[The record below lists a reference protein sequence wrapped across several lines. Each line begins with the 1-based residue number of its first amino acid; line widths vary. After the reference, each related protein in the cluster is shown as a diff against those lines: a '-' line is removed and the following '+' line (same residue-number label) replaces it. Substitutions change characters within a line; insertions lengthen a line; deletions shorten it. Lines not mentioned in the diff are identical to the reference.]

1 MASRISSMFPRA
13 RSGSLTC
20 RIVGMLMT
28 LALLVAGQGVH
39 LPATQADADA
49 GATYAMSEHSPAEH
63 GLNTD
68 DGRPSGG
75 GMQSELDCAGTE
87 CGGCVASM
95 PSSTLG
101 PSPLNELPSDD
112 AVIVSAARPPERLF
126 RPPIHLS

>member
-1 MASRISSMFPRA
+1 MLA
-13 RSGSLTC
+13 RSRSLTC
-20 RIVGMLMT
+20 RIFAMLMT

-39 LPATQADADA
+39 LPAAQADADA
-49 GATYAMSEHSPAEH
+49 GATYAMSGHSPAEH
-63 GLNTD
+63 GPYTSD
-68 DGRPSGG
+68 AKPPGG

-101 PSPLNELPSDD
+101 PPPLNELPTDD
-112 AVIVSAARPPERLF
+112 AAVDSAVRPPERLF